1 MWAGMAVTAVISRQ
15 TAPAQRAVENVL
27 TRGGPHMRIR
37 QTLAVILMIVV
48 CVWIITPA
56 LAGPGGLRGDPAAP
70 GPAAG
75 TKGQGQSGTGE
86 SHPVIQNA
94 LKELEHTRT
103 ILVKEGA
110 HDFEGHR
117 TKAVQDIDQAIQE
130 LRQAL
135 QVNKQ

>member
-1 MWAGMAVTAVISRQ
+1 
-15 TAPAQRAVENVL
+15 
-27 TRGGPHMRIR
+27 MRMR
-37 QTLAVILMIVV
+37 QTLAMILMIAV

-94 LKELEHTRT
+94 LKELEHTRM
-103 ILVKEGA
+103 ILVKEAA

-130 LRQAL
+130 LRLAL
-135 QVNKQ
+135 QADKK

>member
-1 MWAGMAVTAVISRQ
+1 
-15 TAPAQRAVENVL
+15 
-27 TRGGPHMRIR
+27 MRIR

-56 LAGPGGLRGDPAAP
+56 LAGPGDTQRTPTAP
-70 GPAAG
+70 GSAG
-75 TKGQGQSGTGE
+75 GARGQGGTGE